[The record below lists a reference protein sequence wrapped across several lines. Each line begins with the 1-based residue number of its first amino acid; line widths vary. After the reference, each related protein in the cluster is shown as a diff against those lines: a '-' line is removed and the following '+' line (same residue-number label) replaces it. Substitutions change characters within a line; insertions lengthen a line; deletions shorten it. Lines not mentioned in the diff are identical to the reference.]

1 MGVVHRFA
9 FSFNGGCVRAP
20 LSAFIF
26 LEKSNMSDHDTKD
39 LLALMD
45 ENETK
50 ATTALKLVNRPAAD
64 MFRSKHILTLS
75 ELRRSL
81 AGVPDQTP
89 SESWCGR
96 EIFCFF
102 SRPLKFCLQATG
114 PRPSARGSSR
124 A

>member
-1 MGVVHRFA
+1 MGVAHRFA

-20 LSAFIF
+20 PLCFCFF
-26 LEKSNMSDHDTKD
+26 LEKATMSEHDTED

-50 ATTALKLVNRPAAD
+50 ETAALKLVNRPAAD

-89 SESWCGR
+89 SESWCGG

-102 SRPLKFCLQATG
+102 SR
-114 PRPSARGSSR
+114 
-124 A
+124 